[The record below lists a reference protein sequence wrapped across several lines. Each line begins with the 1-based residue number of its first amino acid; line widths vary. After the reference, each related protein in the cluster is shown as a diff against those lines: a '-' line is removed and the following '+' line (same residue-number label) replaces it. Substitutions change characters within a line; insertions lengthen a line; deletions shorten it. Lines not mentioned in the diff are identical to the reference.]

1 MATCLLS
8 RKQRKDYCKYPASK
22 CLHQLKPFD
31 VKFDPFIHNEFLA
44 SRKKI
49 KFENCVNTED
59 TDDTDDTDDSVNEIK
74 GYQENREKTKRTL
87 KVLSLKQ
94 ICFQLFFIGNIFDFL
109 RSY

>member
-49 KFENCVNTED
+49 KSENCVN
-59 TDDTDDTDDSVNEIK
+59 TDDTDDSVNDNEIK
-74 GYQENREKTKRTL
+74 GYQENREKMKRTL

-94 ICFQLFFIGNIFDFL
+94 ICCQLFFIGNIFDFL
-109 RSY
+109 R